1 MKRTCVTLLGAVL
14 LVAGC
19 ESASKKPV
27 EATRGGTDVR
37 ADLPQTPGL
46 AAPKDARLL
55 MRVSAKGDQIYTVKM
70 GTNGKPEW
78 SAATPDA
85 KLFDEKGKEVGV
97 HGKGPS
103 WTLADGGTVVGELPP
118 VKKAVVD
125 PSAVPWLEINA
136 KPGSAMGSMKEVTII
151 QRVKTT
157 GGVPEAGELNEGNMG
172 KEFRVP
178 YTAEYLFYGA
188 K

>member
-1 MKRTCVTLLGAVL
+1 MKGACMKRTCVRLLGAVL

-19 ESASKKPV
+19 ESNSKKPV
-27 EATRGGTDVR
+27 EATRAGADVR

-46 AAPKDARLL
+46 AAPMDARLL
-55 MRVSAKGDQIYTVKM
+55 MRVSAKGDQIYTVKI
-70 GTNGKPEW
+70 GANGKPEW

-103 WTLADGGTVVGELPP
+103 WTLADGGTVTGQLPP
-118 VKKAVVD
+118 VKKAVID
-125 PSAVPWLEINA
+125 SSAVPWLEINA
-136 KPGSAMGSMKEVTII
+136 KPGSAAGSMKDVTII
-151 QRVKTT
+151 QRVKTM
-157 GGVPEAGELNEGNMG
+157 GGVPPNGELSEPNVG

-178 YTAEYLFYGA
+178 Y
-188 K
+188 